1 MNVKSHGFDF
11 SFDMNS
17 STQGLPQNGALIVYF
32 AIPHFADSDKFLNN
46 ADSFLFNFVLI
57 SETRFNNF

>member
-1 MNVKSHGFDF
+1 MD
-11 SFDMNS
+11 
-17 STQGLPQNGALIVYF
+17 TLAQGLPQNGALIVYF

>member
-11 SFDMNS
+11 SLDMN
-17 STQGLPQNGALIVYF
+17 TLAQGLRKTESLLFICDTA
-32 AIPHFADSDKFLNN
+32 FADSDKFLNN
-46 ADSFLFNFVLI
+46 ADSLLFNFVLI

>member
-11 SFDMNS
+11 RDMN
-17 STQGLPQNGALIVYF
+17 TLAQGRKTEPLLFI
-32 AIPHFADSDKFLNN
+32 AIHAFADSDKFLNN

-57 SETRFNNF
+57 SETPLP